1 MRQFDDSVGHL
12 ASGFVG
18 VQARIWMPAHCFF
31 SRDDAQ
37 RPGWLWLLGGDGL
50 VRALLA
56 PAHQLGYDELLP
68 DLLKRFAD
76 PNVVTG
82 AAVVNH
88 DTIALPNAP
97 IVPLPRW
104 SVSWGHPVQRGIR
117 AFANALDADVIEALG
132 NLEVQGACFGTVH
145 NYNQLAGVPTLARA
159 RRLQALELFPAWLA
173 PVLLDPITRPQMF
186 DDQEADNDRYWRH
199 RPAPLHGLL
208 AARYERRM
216 SSHALNALLDA
227 IDQGRDLIGAIADF
241 SRVDRA
247 LVRAPLGREP
257 WQLGAMP
264 EVVVSL
270 LHAMPAHARPC
281 QRKEVEPRLAAIDA
295 LPARLRSPT
304 DVLRLAGAFK
314 RGWNGVWKTCEREH
328 PNLPQALRD
337 CQDFLNAA
345 LATPRQLP
353 EHIELDVN
361 RLALA
366 WIARK
371 GVAALL
377 EASRHWH
384 ALPVRA
390 LPPPPT
396 PTSAQHDAPLVPLFG
411 ELTLDEGHARELL
424 TADALFE
431 EGEAMAHCA
440 ADYWHICRTG
450 GIRIV
455 HLQTLAGEVATLE
468 LGFDV
473 EGRSTGI
480 RNDQLRGR
488 FNADPSPVIEALAEA
503 VLAKLDE
510 QRDAVRSQ
518 MALIC
523 EQARAVNAQQ
533 AFLRAPPPLRR
544 QLDARLRTQLAQV
557 LAYAAAQDDWRR
569 PVDNELRGSVAG
581 FQYGRGEEVIDALC
595 VGDALSLVRE
605 PDNPHDPRAIRIDW
619 NGIKLGYVPRADN
632 ARLARLLDRGGTA
645 TAKIHALTDDEWAP
659 VEFVVEIE

>member
-1 MRQFDDSVGHL
+1 MRKLDNVTPLVERDPTV
-12 ASGFVG
+12 A
-18 VQARIWMPAHCFF
+18 QARIWVPAHCFF
-31 SRDDAQ
+31 SREDAQ
-37 RPGWLWLLGGDGL
+37 RHCWLWLLGGDGL

-56 PAHQLGYDELLP
+56 PAHQLGHDKLLP

-117 AFANALDADVIEALG
+117 AFANALDADVIEVLG

-145 NYNQLAGVPTLARA
+145 NYNQLTCVPTLARA

-173 PVLLDPITRPQMF
+173 PALLDPITRPQMF
-186 DDQEADNDRYWRH
+186 DDQEDDNDRYWRH

-208 AARYERRM
+208 AARCERRM
-216 SSHALNALLDA
+216 SPHALNALFDA
-227 IDQGRDLIGAIADF
+227 IDQGRDLIGAIANF
-241 SRVDRA
+241 YRIDRA

-257 WQLGAMP
+257 WHLGAMP

-270 LHAMPAHARPC
+270 LHALPAHARPR

-295 LPARLRSPT
+295 LPARLRSPA
-304 DVLRLAGAFK
+304 DVSRLAGAFK
-314 RGWNGVWKTCEREH
+314 HGWNDVWKTCERAH

-353 EHIELDVN
+353 EHVELDVH

-366 WIARK
+366 WVARK
-371 GVAALL
+371 GVSALL

-384 ALPVRA
+384 ALPVHA
-390 LPPPPT
+390 APPPT
-396 PTSAQHDAPLVPLFG
+396 STHRDEPLVPLFG
-411 ELTLDEGHARELL
+411 ELALTEGRARELL

-431 EGEAMAHCA
+431 EGAAMAHCV
-440 ADYWHICRTG
+440 ADYWHFCRAD

-455 HLQTLAGEVATLE
+455 HLETLAGEMATLE

-473 EGRSTGI
+473 EGRSTEI

-488 FNADPSPVIEALAEA
+488 FNADPSPAVEELAEA

-510 QRDAVRSQ
+510 QRDIVRNQ
-518 MALIC
+518 MTLIR
-523 EQARAVNAQQ
+523 EQVRVFTTLEN
-533 AFLRAPPPLRR
+533 RPRIPPPMHR
-544 QLDARLRTQLAQV
+544 QLDARLRTQLAHV

-569 PVDNELRGSVAG
+569 PADTALRGSVAG
-581 FQYGRGEEVIDALC
+581 FQYGRGEEVFDALC

-632 ARLARLLDRGGTA
+632 ARLARLLDRGGTV

-659 VEFVVEIE
+659 VEFLVEVEIE